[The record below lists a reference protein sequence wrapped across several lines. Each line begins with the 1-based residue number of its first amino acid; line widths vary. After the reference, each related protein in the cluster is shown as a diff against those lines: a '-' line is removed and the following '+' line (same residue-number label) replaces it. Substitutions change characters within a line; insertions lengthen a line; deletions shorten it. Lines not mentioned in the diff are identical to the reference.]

1 MLRKSIIAAVILG
14 ALLLLAPHS
23 ASAQVRFGVTIGS
36 PGYSYY
42 PYGYPYSY
50 PVYSNPTYVYPSYVY
65 RYPAYSS
72 YYVAPRYVYRYKKHH
87 HDRDDW
93 DRHRRR

>member
-23 ASAQVRFGVTIGS
+23 ASAQVRFGVTVGS
-36 PGYSYY
+36 PGYYNY
-42 PYGYPYSY
+42 FPYSY
-50 PVYSNPTYVYPSYVY
+50 PVSSNPTYVYPSYVY